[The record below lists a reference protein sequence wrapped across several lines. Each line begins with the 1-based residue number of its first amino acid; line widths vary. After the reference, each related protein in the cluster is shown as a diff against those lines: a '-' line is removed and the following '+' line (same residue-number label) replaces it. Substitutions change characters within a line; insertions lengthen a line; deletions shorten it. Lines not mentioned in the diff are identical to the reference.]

1 MLLGVAGGAVDEGVD
16 ELLHVLSNGTN
27 SLTSVAP
34 LYNNTISSI
43 GGLLKLC
50 FIIINSGMTL
60 QDLENQGLLLL
71 PTDKDWGL
79 ENASENLMLQRV
91 EMWGLEKDNDN
102 GICLYCEDTSGN
114 SYKTEITHVSECLSR
129 AFISRFFVEC
139 YGEKIGGIYM
149 QELKIEKVT
158 ASVFALEFI
167 HPFFAN
173 KRLREAIATES

>member
-1 MLLGVAGGAVDEGVD
+1 
-16 ELLHVLSNGTN
+16 
-27 SLTSVAP
+27 
-34 LYNNTISSI
+34 
-43 GGLLKLC
+43 
-50 FIIINSGMTL
+50 MTL

-79 ENASENLMLQRV
+79 KNASENLILQRV

-102 GICLYCEDTSGN
+102 GIRLYCEDSSGN
-114 SYKTEITHVSECLSR
+114 SYEAEIAHFSECLSR
-129 AFISRFFVEC
+129 AFISRFFVDC
-139 YGEKIGGIYM
+139 YGEKISGMYRK
-149 QELKIEKVT
+149 ELKIEKVT